1 MYTISTP
8 HSFALSHSPKRAPK
22 TPRNVS
28 RDDTAHG
35 DDDDDQLFT
44 FLDVQL
50 SVYFNL
56 AIHDARSQWPRG
68 LRRLPADTRLL
79 GLWVRII
86 PEAWMSVCFE
96 SCVL

>member
-1 MYTISTP
+1 MYTISTS
-8 HSFALSHSPKRAPK
+8 HFFALSHSPRRAPK

-35 DDDDDQLFT
+35 DEDDYQLFT

-56 AIHDARSQWPRG
+56 AIHDATFQWPRG
-68 LRRLPADTRLL
+68 LRRLPADARFL
-79 GLWVRII
+79 GLRVLIT
-86 PEAWMSVCFE
+86 PETWMSVCSE
-96 SCVL
+96 SWVL